1 MTRHGIA
8 TEKFSHLVIVGT
20 HDHVLLDGDD
30 DVEMT
35 NDRCDWTSAGASLH
49 GCMNPQ
55 YLALNGGT
63 PMPKA
68 FYPRTADCH
77 NLIDAEGP
85 ALSLQQRRPSATSRV
100 RGSGYLSPRDD
111 VLAWPGG

>member
-35 NDRCDWTSAGASLH
+35 NDVAIGRRQPRACTGA
-49 GCMNPQ
+49 
-55 YLALNGGT
+55 
-63 PMPKA
+63 
-68 FYPRTADCH
+68 
-77 NLIDAEGP
+77 
-85 ALSLQQRRPSATSRV
+85 
-100 RGSGYLSPRDD
+100 
-111 VLAWPGG
+111 